1 MAGTGGNIGG
11 VTGSDSGDGRRGQ
24 GRIVMDV
31 SKIKFS
37 LGGEKVRVQLS
48 DILLIK
54 GQNIV
59 SLCPMYRVWNT
70 ITRLCAYHWD
80 TEAHGE
86 EEEEEED
93 DIQV

>member
-37 LGGEKVRVQLS
+37 LGGEKIRVQRS
-48 DILLIK
+48 DL
-54 GQNIV
+54 
-59 SLCPMYRVWNT
+59 
-70 ITRLCAYHWD
+70 
-80 TEAHGE
+80 
-86 EEEEEED
+86 
-93 DIQV
+93 